1 VKGEDYGEEKSM
13 TNFGQRFAR
22 VLLSVAVCLT
32 FAQDVPSERKAHASK
47 PPMGWNSW
55 DSFGTTVR
63 ESEVKAN
70 TDYMASR
77 LRRYG
82 WQYIVVDIQWSDP
95 KAKAHGYRPNA
106 DLAMDAY
113 GRLIPAANRF
123 PSAAGD
129 RGFRPLADYVHSHGL
144 KFGIHIMRG
153 IPRQAVRSNSPIH
166 GSSFHAAAIANR
178 NSVCPWNTDMYGVD
192 MSKAGAQD
200 YYDSIAQLYASWGVD
215 FIKADNMLDPLHAD
229 EIEAL
234 SRAIDKTGRP
244 IVLSLSPGPTSV
256 RDANFLAHNAEM
268 WRISND
274 FWDRWQDLKNQFEL
288 LRNWGPYSKPGSWP
302 DADMLPLGRIAI
314 RGERGEDRMTRLTHD
329 EQHTL
334 MSLWAVARSPLM
346 YGGDLPSN
354 DAFSRSL
361 LTNEEVLEVN
371 QNGANSHQL
380 FGDGDRIA
388 WVSDLP
394 QSSSKYLAV
403 FNIGDRSPQDIRVN
417 FASLGTPAACQIRDL
432 WRKTTLAEANGGYTF
447 VVPPHASGLY
457 KLTPSR

>member
-1 VKGEDYGEEKSM
+1 M
-13 TNFGQRFAR
+13 
-22 VLLSVAVCLT
+22 
-32 FAQDVPSERKAHASK
+32 ASK

-55 DSFGTTVR
+55 DCFGTTVK

-70 TDYMASR
+70 ADYMASR

-106 DLAMDAY
+106 DLAMDGY

-129 RGFRPLADYVHSHGL
+129 RGFKPLADYVHSQGL

-153 IPRQAVRSNSPIH
+153 IPRQAVRTNSPIQ
-166 GSSFHAAAIANR
+166 GSSLRAADVANR
-178 NSVCPWNTDMYGVD
+178 ASVCSWNTDMYGVD
-192 MSKAGAQD
+192 MTKPGGQA
-200 YYDSIAQLYASWGVD
+200 YYDSIAELYASWGVD

-234 SRAIDKTGRP
+234 SRAIDKTKRP
-244 IVLSLSPGPTSV
+244 IVLSLSPGPTYI
-256 RDANFLAHNAEM
+256 RDASFLGRNGEM

-274 FWDRWQDLKNQFEL
+274 FWDRWQDLKHQFQL
-288 LRNWGPYSKPGSWP
+288 LETWEPYTTPGSWP
-302 DADMLPLGRIAI
+302 DADMLPLGRIAM
-314 RGERGEDRMTRLTHD
+314 RGERGDDRMTRFTHD

-334 MSLWAVARSPLM
+334 MSLWAIARSPLM

-354 DAFSRSL
+354 DAFSLSL

-380 FGDGDRIA
+380 RRVGDQIA
-388 WVSDLP
+388 WASDVP
-394 QSSSKYLAV
+394 QSNSKYLAV
-403 FNIGDRSPQDIRVN
+403 FNIGDNSPQDIRVD
-417 FASLGTPAACQIRDL
+417 FARLRLPSTYEIRDL
-432 WRKTTLAEANGGYTF
+432 WQKTTLGKASRGHTF
-447 VVPPHASGLY
+447 HLSPHASGLY
-457 KLTPSR
+457 KLTPSQ

>member
-1 VKGEDYGEEKSM
+1 M
-13 TNFGQRFAR
+13 QRFVIALFSI
-22 VLLSVAVCLT
+22 LLCSGS
-32 FAQDVPSERKAHASK
+32 AQDIRSERKAVASK

-55 DSFGTTVR
+55 DCFGTTVK

-129 RGFRPLADYVHSHGL
+129 RGFKPLADYVHSHGL

-153 IPRQAVRSNSPIH
+153 IPRQAVRANSPIH
-166 GSSFHAAAIANR
+166 GSSFHAADVANR
-178 NSVCPWNTDMYGVD
+178 TSVCSWNTDMYGVD
-192 MSKAGAQD
+192 MTKPGAQD

-229 EIEAL
+229 EIQAL
-234 SRAIDKTGRP
+234 SRAIDRTERP
-244 IVLSLSPGPTSV
+244 IVLSLSPGPPNIH
-256 RDANFLAHNAEM
+256 DASFLARNAEM

-274 FWDRWQDLKNQFEL
+274 FWDRWQDLKHQFEL
-288 LRNWGPYSKPGSWP
+288 LEAWESHTKPGSWP

-314 RGERGEDRMTRLTHD
+314 RGERGDDRMTHFTHD

-334 MSLWAVARSPLM
+334 VSLWAIARSPLM

-354 DAFSRSL
+354 DAFSLSL
-361 LTNEEVLEVN
+361 LTNEEVL
-371 QNGANSHQL
+371 QADQSGANSRQL
-380 FGDGDRIA
+380 FREGDQIVWA
-388 WVSDLP
+388 SDVP
-394 QSSSKYLAV
+394 RSHAKYLAV
-403 FNIGDRSPQDIRVN
+403 FNAGDKSPQDIRVD
-417 FASLGTPAACQIRDL
+417 FARLGLPPACEIRELWQKTSLG
-432 WRKTTLAEANGGYTF
+432 KANRSYTF
-447 VVPPHASGLY
+447 HVSPHASGLY

>member
-1 VKGEDYGEEKSM
+1 M
-13 TNFGQRFAR
+13 MRFGF
-22 VLLSVAVCLT
+22 VLFSILLSALG
-32 FAQDVPSERKAHASK
+32 QDIHSQRKALAAQ

-55 DSFGTTVR
+55 DAFGTTVQ

-70 TDYMASR
+70 ADYMASR
-77 LRRYG
+77 LRKYG

-113 GRLIPAANRF
+113 GRLIPATNRF

-129 RGFRPLADYVHSHGL
+129 RGFKLLADYIHSHGL

-153 IPRQAVRSNSPIH
+153 IPRQAVRANAPIQ
-166 GSSFHAAAIANR
+166 GSRFHAADVANK
-178 NSVCPWNTDMYGVD
+178 NSVCSWNTDMYGVD
-192 MSKAGAQD
+192 MSKAGGQD
-200 YYDSIAQLYASWGVD
+200 YYVSIARLYASWGVD

-244 IVLSLSPGPTSV
+244 IVLSLSPGPANIQ
-256 RDANFLAHNAEM
+256 DASFLAGNSEM

-274 FWDRWQDLKNQFEL
+274 FWDRWEDLKHQFEL
-288 LRNWGPYSKPGSWP
+288 LQRWAPYSKPGSWP

-314 RGERGEDRMTRLTHD
+314 RAERGDDRMTRLTHD

-334 MSLWAVARSPLM
+334 ISLWAIARSPLM

-354 DAFSRSL
+354 DAFSLSL
-361 LTNEEVLEVN
+361 MTNEEVIEAN
-371 QNGANSHQL
+371 QKGAHSRQLSSH
-380 FGDGDRIA
+380 GDQIV
-388 WVSDLP
+388 WVSDLS
-394 QSSSKYLAV
+394 QSDSKYLAV
-403 FNIGDRSPQDIRVN
+403 FNIGDHSPQEIQVT
-417 FASLGTPAACQIRDL
+417 FSSLGMPDTCEIRDL
-432 WRKTTLAEANGGYTF
+432 WQRKTLAKGSRSYTF
-447 VVPPHASGLY
+447 HVPPHASGLY
-457 KLTPSR
+457 KLACVS